1 MMKVNSNHGEGIM
14 SKSKAF
20 VVTGMILLSLAVSAL
35 GCRESGDDDGT
46 GGSAG
51 PTPTPIS
58 APVSTLVIDDF
69 LWKPVSD
76 SDGKLAVL
84 VNPFGARIDV
94 NGAISETLRPIGP
107 GNGRGS
113 TGRGSFPG
121 CAFGNNVTVE
131 VFDRTGA
138 RIRLKDGRDFITVPF
153 GCSRFEF
160 KL

>member
-1 MMKVNSNHGEGIM
+1 MRMNKWPI
-14 SKSKAF
+14 KACRA
-20 VVTGMILLSLAVSAL
+20 VLAVSAL
-35 GCRESGDDDGT
+35 FVCLSGCRESSKDETDT
-46 GGSAG
+46 GGESPMA
-51 PTPTPIS
+51 TPIG
-58 APVSTLVIDDF
+58 APVSRLVIDDF

-84 VNPFGARIDV
+84 VNPVGARIEV
-94 NGAISETLRPIGP
+94 TGSVSETLRPIGP

-131 VFDRTGA
+131 IFDRAGA
-138 RIRLKDGRDFITVPF
+138 RIKLKDGRDFVTVPF